1 MFISNSSITQNYS
14 SCRNKNKTIY
24 LCWLIF
30 EKASKT
36 IQCVK
41 YGPFNKWCCDNWI
54 STCKRMWIP
63 KTIIN
68 NNTTWISNLNIR
80 SILSS
85 NLWGKTFSY
94 FNLCSLLTLR
104 RKCDGQNGDSKE
116 KHEERLAYLTAQVI
130 QCQKCN
136 IIGWEVDCTKK
147 NLEQENI
154 APYVLEVENQAKKG
168 HEVCK
173 SVVNKN
179 ERHLS

>member
-1 MFISNSSITQNYS
+1 MWLAKEKVINCSPRETVSNKCHQLPNTSLIWWRQPHVWTDFHGPLPLSQPLNDRIYPKSSDWFWKILRTLVFTSFCLQ
-14 SCRNKNKTIY
+14 
-24 LCWLIF
+24 
-30 EKASKT
+30 
-36 IQCVK
+36 
-41 YGPFNKWCCDNWI
+41 
-54 STCKRMWIP
+54 
-63 KTIIN
+63 
-68 NNTTWISNLNIR
+68 
-80 SILSS
+80 ILSS